1 MWTIHG
7 CGPHGAGGCQRC
19 PTPEAMYMPDTR
31 SLGERCVLT
40 AAVVRRFTRDDGV
53 SGLNLAK
60 SSAARAVRGKI
71 AEQFPFLTDN
81 EILDELIPKKAA
93 VYIAKWCA
101 EAALRGGLSVAAR

>member
-1 MWTIHG
+1 M
-7 CGPHGAGGCQRC
+7 
-19 PTPEAMYMPDTR
+19 
-31 SLGERCVLT
+31 
-40 AAVVRRFTRDDGV
+40 VRRFTRDDGV

-71 AEQFPFLTDN
+71 ADQFPFLTDN

-101 EAALRGGLSVAAR
+101 EAALRGGCRSLLSVIRKHQPLPASDAARGATMQPKSHPTGGDRLSAAVLRRP